1 LANSET
7 ENQRERE
14 RERETER
21 RKGKELII
29 YLAGIEAQRMTGC
42 TGKGMC

>member
-7 ENQRERE
+7 ENQ

>member
-7 ENQRERE
+7 ENQRE